1 MSAPRPVATRKAVSN
16 RAAPPEAPREE
27 PPPEQAVAPGRSLVR
42 VGADRGASL
51 AERVV
56 GQFHRLTWR
65 TPLHQMRL
73 RGRHPLK
80 LLGVPRDPVAGDAR
94 AGAELIEGEIV
105 WGTVRAD
112 LATLDFADSRHG
124 RGFVDHVQSFA
135 WLRDLPV
142 AGPREVT
149 APVAEAVLARWLHA
163 HADRV
168 DDVAW
173 RPDLWGRRI
182 LAWTFHAPLIL
193 SSGDV
198 TYRSAV
204 LNTLAR
210 GARHLDRAADTAA
223 VGVPRIAAYA
233 GLIVAGL
240 LIPGGD
246 PRVAIG
252 EQGLARALRQGTMP
266 DGGVV
271 SRSPVDLLDLVELLA
286 SLLAVYEER
295 RREPPGMATATL
307 ARAVPALLGVM
318 LGDGQLS
325 SWQGGGPLDAGR
337 VARVV
342 TGSGIRTR
350 PQRQS
355 RDWGFQRLSA
365 GQTVAVIDCAPPPAS
380 RLARG
385 GCASTL
391 AFELA
396 DGPRRIVVNCG
407 GGQPWGT
414 LTRGIAAGLRTTAAH
429 STLTLADSNS
439 TAIHADG
446 SLGRGVTLVELDR
459 QEQEAASRIEAS
471 HDGYVRRHG
480 FVHRRLLSLA
490 ADGRELAGEDVL
502 LPRNEGRG
510 SRPGLPIAFAARFH
524 LAPGVEA
531 TATADGM
538 AALLRVDGGPP
549 WQFRCRGGALAIEDG
564 LWIDGAGR
572 PTPATQ
578 LVVTGEAPAGG
589 TSVSWTFKRAG

>member
-1 MSAPRPVATRKAVSN
+1 MSAARRAVSN

-27 PPPEQAVAPGRSLVR
+27 PPPEQAVASGRSLVR
-42 VGADRGASL
+42 AGADRGTSL
-51 AERVV
+51 TERIV

-65 TPLHQMRL
+65 MPLHQMRL

-80 LLGVPRDPVAGDAR
+80 LLGVPRDPVAGDPA
-94 AGAELIEGEIV
+94 AGAEMIEGDIV

-112 LATLDFADSRHG
+112 LATLDFTDTRHG
-124 RGFVDHVQSFA
+124 PGFVDHVQSFA

-142 AGPREVT
+142 AGPREIT
-149 APVAEAVLARWLHA
+149 APVAEAVLSRWLHA
-163 HADRV
+163 YATRV

-173 RPDLWGRRI
+173 RADLWGRRI
-182 LAWTFHAPLIL
+182 LAWTAHAPLIL
-193 SSGDV
+193 SSNDV
-198 TYRSAV
+198 TFRGVV
-204 LNTLAR
+204 LNTLVR
-210 GARHLDRAADTAA
+210 GARHLDRAAEAAA

-233 GLIVAGL
+233 GLIAAGL

-252 EQGLARALRQGTMP
+252 EQGLARALRQGTTL
-266 DGGVV
+266 DGGVI
-271 SRSPVDLLDLVELLA
+271 SRSPVDLLDLIELIA
-286 SLLAVYEER
+286 SLIAVYEER
-295 RREPPGMATATL
+295 HREPPAVLAAML
-307 ARAVPALLGVM
+307 ARAVPALLGVT

-325 SWQGGGPLDAGR
+325 SWQGGGPIDAGR
-337 VARVV
+337 VARAVAA
-342 TGSGIRTR
+342 TGIRTR

-365 GQTVAVIDCAPPPAS
+365 GQTVAIIDCAPPPAS

-446 SLGRGVTLVELDR
+446 SLGKGVTEVELDR
-459 QEQEAASRIEAS
+459 QEHEAASRIEAS

-480 FVHRRLLSLA
+480 FVHRRVLSLA

-502 LPRNEGRG
+502 LPAKEGRAG
-510 SRPGLPIAFAARFH
+510 GRAGQPVAFATRFH

-538 AALLRVDGGPP
+538 AALLRMEGGLV
-549 WQFRCRGGALAIEDG
+549 WQFRCRGAKLAIDDG
-564 LWIDGAGR
+564 LWIDGVGR

-578 LVVTGEAPAGG
+578 LVVTGEAPPGG